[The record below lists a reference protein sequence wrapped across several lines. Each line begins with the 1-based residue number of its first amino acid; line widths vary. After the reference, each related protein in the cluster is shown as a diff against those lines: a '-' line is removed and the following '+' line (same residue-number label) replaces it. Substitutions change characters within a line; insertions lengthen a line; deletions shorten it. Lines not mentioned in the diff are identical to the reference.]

1 MKKNKGFTLVELLA
15 VFVILA
21 IIAGIAV
28 FSIISIKKEFTKS
41 VYIESVKNLITS
53 TNQYYGENNYTNFSS
68 DGMDIKDLK
77 VDNKKQFISG
87 VIKLVN
93 DDFIVVDV
101 SNGEYCA
108 NGKIDSL
115 IITDGD
121 CS

>member
-21 IIAGIAV
+21 IIASIV
-28 FSIISIKKEFTKS
+28 LFSINNIKKNSARS

-53 TNQYYGENNYTNFSS
+53 TRQYYGENNYTDFPSE
-68 DGMDIKDLK
+68 GIDIKELK
-77 VDNKKQFISG
+77 IDNKKQFTSG
-87 VIKLVN
+87 IVKLVN

-108 NGKIDSL
+108 NGKIDNL
-115 IITDGD
+115 IVTDGE

>member
-21 IIAGIAV
+21 IIASIAI
-28 FSIISIKKEFTKS
+28 FSVINIKKASAKS
-41 VYIESVKNLITS
+41 IYIESIKNLITS
-53 TNQYYGENNYTNFSS
+53 TSQYYGENNYTDFPSE
-68 DGMDIKDLK
+68 GMAVKDLK
-77 VDNKKQFISG
+77 VDNKNQFTSG
-87 VIKLVN
+87 IVKLVN
-93 DDFIVVDV
+93 NDFIVIDI

-115 IITDGD
+115 TITDGD

>member
-28 FSIISIKKEFTKS
+28 FSIISIKKESTKS

-108 NGKIDSL
+108 
-115 IITDGD
+115 
-121 CS
+121 

>member
-21 IIAGIAV
+21 IIASIAI
-28 FSIISIKKEFTKS
+28 FSVINIKKTSAKS
-41 VYIESVKNLITS
+41 IYIESIKNLITS
-53 TNQYYGENNYTNFSS
+53 TSQYYGESNYTDFPSEGI
-68 DGMDIKDLK
+68 DVKDLK
-77 VDNKKQFISG
+77 VDNKNQFTSG
-87 VIKLVN
+87 IVKLVN
-93 DDFIVVDV
+93 NDFIVIDV
-101 SNGEYCA
+101 SNGDYCA

>member
-1 MKKNKGFTLVELLA
+1 MKKKKGFTLVELLA

-21 IIAGIAV
+21 IIASIAV
-28 FSIISIKKEFTKS
+28 FSMINIKKASTKS

-53 TNQYYGENNYTNFSS
+53 TSQYYGESDYSNFPSEGI
-68 DGMDIKDLK
+68 DVKDLK
-77 VDNKKQFISG
+77 AENKNQFTSG
-87 VIKLVN
+87 IVKLIN
-93 DDFIVVDV
+93 DGFIVVDV

-108 NGKIDSL
+108 NGKIDNL